1 MIVVEE
7 FRGRTVA
14 VFGLARS
21 GLATV
26 RALLAGGAR
35 VAAWDDGEASRTAA
49 AAQGIPLVD
58 LSTADWSR
66 FAALVL
72 APGVPLHFPEPHWT
86 VQAARAAGVPV
97 IGDVELFA
105 RTLSAMPET
114 VRPKVVAITG
124 TNGKSTTTALIHHI
138 LRAVGRDARIGGNI
152 GRGVLDL
159 DPPRPGAI
167 YVLELSSY
175 QLDLT
180 TSLRANVAVHLNL
193 TPDHLD
199 RHGTMENYAAAKARI
214 FAGQTPADA
223 AVVGVDDDWGLALC
237 TRLHAQGR
245 GRVIAVS
252 AGMTPGGRAVYAIGA
267 RLYDAIDPRATV
279 AADLADAPALRG
291 AHNAQNAAA
300 AFAAVRALGV
310 PARQAAEALL
320 TFPGLAHR
328 LERVGA
334 VGRVLFV
341 NDSKATN
348 ADAAARALASYP
360 RVHWIA
366 GGVAKDGGIAP
377 LGALFG
383 RVARAYLIGA
393 AADDFAATLDGKAPY
408 AICGDLET
416 AVAAAYADAQA
427 SGEAE
432 PVVLLAPACASFDQ
446 FRDFEARGDA
456 FRALVRDLGARQGAP
471 AEEAMA

>member
-1 MIVVEE
+1 MIAVEE

-21 GLATV
+21 GLSTV

-35 VAAWDDGEASRTAA
+35 IAAWDDGEAARATAA
-49 AAQGIPLVD
+49 SAGIPLVD
-58 LSTADWSR
+58 LASADWSR
-66 FAALVL
+66 FAALIL
-72 APGVPLHFPEPHWT
+72 APGVPLHFPARHWT
-86 VQAARAAGVPV
+86 VAAARSANVP
-97 IGDVELFA
+97 ILGDVELFA
-105 RTLSAMPET
+105 RALNALPEA

-124 TNGKSTTTALIHHI
+124 TNGKSTTTALVHHM
-138 LRAVGRDARIGGNI
+138 LRAAGKDARIGGNI

-180 TSLRANVAVHLNL
+180 SSLRADAAVHLNL

-214 FAGQTPADA
+214 FAGQTSADA
-223 AVVGVDDDWGLALC
+223 AIVGVDDDWGLALC

-245 GRVIAVS
+245 GRVTAIS
-252 AGMTPGGRAVYAIGA
+252 AGMIPGGRAVYAIGQ
-267 RLYDAIDPRATV
+267 RLYDATDPRASV
-279 AADLADAPALRG
+279 AADLGDAPALRG

-310 PARQAAEALL
+310 PARQAAEALA

-366 GGVAKDGGIAP
+366 GGVAKDGGIEPLAP
-377 LGALFG
+377 LFG
-383 RVARAYLIGA
+383 RVAKAYLIGEA
-393 AADDFAATLDGKAPY
+393 ASAFAATLAGRAPVQ
-408 AICGDLET
+408 ICGDLAT
-416 AVAAAYADAQA
+416 AVAAAFADAQA
-427 SGEAE
+427 TGEAA

-471 AEEAMA
+471 VEEAMA